1 MTSNE
6 LNYKSV
12 KINEG
17 IFRMSDVSNGILLD
31 RAKTLAINLLL
42 IMQEYIDRAYENET
56 KRTTMTLATLRNINN
71 GIALINPVL
80 DEIKL

>member
-1 MTSNE
+1 
-6 LNYKSV
+6 
-12 KINEG
+12 
-17 IFRMSDVSNGILLD
+17 MSDVSNGILLD